1 MYDYVGLRTGGP
13 APRPLDYMTVRVD
26 EATGNVTVDTGDI
39 NQRLD
44 YSPEQAVP
52 YPGGNTCSA
61 RARSLILGPAGL
73 EREGA

>member
-26 EATGNVTVDTGDI
+26 DATGNVTVDTGDI

-44 YSPEQAVP
+44 YAPEQAAP
-52 YPGGNTCSA
+52 YPV
-61 RARSLILGPAGL
+61 
-73 EREGA
+73 